1 MHESESAVTRRYAP
15 ASMCGIC
22 GILATSP
29 SFDASEDT
37 VVAMRDTM
45 VHRGP
50 DDAGADS
57 WSSDSRRV
65 AFGHRRLSIVDLSP
79 AGHNPMPNE
88 DESVWITFNGE
99 IYNHRALRAE
109 LEAKGH
115 RYRSHTD
122 TETIIHLYEEEGPR
136 CVERL
141 QGMFA
146 IAIWDGR
153 RQELFLARDRLGIK
167 PLYYTQPAG
176 GFLFASE
183 IKALLAHP
191 AVSADLDEQAF
202 FHYLTFVCTP
212 APLTMFKGIHK
223 LAPGERMVV
232 RANGSTDSEIFWSPM
247 SERAER
253 EVAGMS
259 EAQMEERLLT
269 LLRAS
274 IEKRMMA
281 DVPFGV
287 FLSGG
292 VDSSTNV
299 ALMSELMSDPVRT
312 FSVAFKDYE
321 RYNEFQFAREIAQR
335 FGADHHE
342 IVIDWD
348 DLESFLPEMIFHQDE
363 PIADWVCVPLH
374 YVAKLAR
381 ENDTIVVQVGE
392 GSDELFHGYDHYI
405 SAARF
410 RRRFWE
416 PFQHVPGPL
425 RRGTGRAVT
434 ELARRVGRGE
444 VHALAVAEAAAGRL
458 PFWGGAI
465 CYQGA
470 IKERILAR
478 NGRSVPD
485 SYEVVERFWKDAERE
500 RPDANLL
507 AKMTYLELKQRLA
520 ELLLMRVDK
529 MTMATSVEARVPF
542 LDHELVEFA
551 LALPPE
557 MKVRDGVGKYL
568 LKKAVAGSILP
579 EHIVYRPKQGFG
591 APVAEWFKGEL
602 GLRAQRWINAS
613 ALRERGLLD
622 YDEIDRMWEAHRR
635 GPVNWGFHLW
645 NLYNVSAW
653 YDYWVAGRTVEV

>member
-1 MHESESAVTRRYAP
+1 
-15 ASMCGIC
+15 MCGIC

-29 SFDASEDT
+29 GFDASEQT

-50 DDAGADS
+50 DDAGAEAWAS
-57 WSSDSRRV
+57 PQGGV

-99 IYNHRALRAE
+99 IYNHRALREE

-146 IAIWDGR
+146 IAIWDAR
-153 RQELFLARDRLGIK
+153 RRELFLARDRLGIK
-167 PLYYTQPAG
+167 PLYFTEPPG

-183 IKALLAHP
+183 IKGLLAHP
-191 AVSADLDEQAF
+191 ALTPELDEEAF
-202 FHYLTFVCTP
+202 FHYLTFICTP
-212 APLTMFKGIHK
+212 APLTMFQGIYK
-223 LAPGERMVV
+223 LAPGERMMVSADGT
-232 RANGSTDSEIFWSPM
+232 RSSDFFWTPM
-247 SERAER
+247 SAGAER

-259 EAQMEERLLT
+259 EAEMEERLLA

-299 ALMSELMSDPVRT
+299 ALMSELMSSPVRT
-312 FSVAFKDYE
+312 FSVAFKEYE
-321 RYNEFQFAREIAQR
+321 RYNELQYAREIAER

-374 YVAKLAR
+374 YVSRLAR
-381 ENDTIVVQVGE
+381 ESGTIVVQVGE
-392 GSDELFHGYDHYI
+392 GSDELFHGYDTYI
-405 SAARF
+405 NAARF

-416 PFQHVPGPL
+416 PFQRVPAPV
-425 RRGTGRAVT
+425 RRGTGRMVT

-465 CYQGA
+465 CYQGV
-470 IKERILAR
+470 IKDRVLAR
-478 NGRSVPD
+478 NGGPVPD
-485 SYEVVERFWKDAERE
+485 SYDVVERFWRAAEHD
-500 RPDANLL
+500 RPDADLL
-507 AKMTYLELKQRLA
+507 MKMTYLELKQRLA

-551 LALPPE
+551 MALPPE
-557 MKVRDGVGKYL
+557 MKVRRGVGKYL

-591 APVAEWFKGEL
+591 APVSEWFQGEL
-602 GLRAQRWINAS
+602 GQRAQEQIRQS

-622 YDEIDRMWEAHRR
+622 YAEIDRMWEAHRR
-635 GPVNWGFHLW
+635 GPVNWAFHLW
-645 NLYNVSAW
+645 NIYNVSAW
-653 YDYWVAGRTVEV
+653 YDYWIAGRR

>member
-1 MHESESAVTRRYAP
+1 
-15 ASMCGIC
+15 MCGIC
-22 GILATSP
+22 GILATTA
-29 SFDASEDT
+29 SFDASEAT
-37 VVAMRDTM
+37 VMAMRDTM

-50 DDAGADS
+50 DDAGAEA
-57 WSSDSRRV
+57 WSDPAGGV
-65 AFGHRRLSIVDLSP
+65 ALAHRRLSIVDLSP

-88 DESVWITFNGE
+88 TGDVWITFNGE
-99 IYNHRALRAE
+99 IYNHQALRSE

-122 TETIIHLYEEEGPR
+122 TETILHLYEEEGPR

-146 IAIWDGR
+146 IAIWDAR
-153 RQELFLARDRLGIK
+153 TRELFLARDRLGVK
-167 PLYYTQPAG
+167 PLYYARPSG
-176 GFLFASE
+176 GFLFGSE

-191 AVSADLDEQAF
+191 AVSADLDEEAF
-202 FHYLTFVCTP
+202 HHYLTFICTP
-212 APLTMFKGIHK
+212 APLTMFSGVYK
-223 LAPGERMVV
+223 LAPGERMIV
-232 RANGSTDSEIFWSPM
+232 RSDGSVSSDVFWSPM
-247 SERAER
+247 SETVAAQVAE
-253 EVAGMS
+253 MS
-259 EAQMEERLLT
+259 EAEMEERLLD

-274 IEKRMMA
+274 IGKRMMA

-321 RYNEFQFAREIAQR
+321 KYNELQYAREIAQQ
-335 FGADHHE
+335 FNTDHHE
-342 IVIDWD
+342 VVIDWN
-348 DLESFLPEMIFHQDE
+348 DLESFLPEMIYHQDE

-381 ENDTIVVQVGE
+381 QSGTIVCQVGE
-392 GSDELFHGYDHYI
+392 GSDELFHGYDGYI

-416 PFQHVPGPL
+416 PFQRLPGPL
-425 RRGTGRAVT
+425 RDGTGRAVT
-434 ELARRVGRGE
+434 GLARRVGRGE
-444 VHALAVAEAAAGRL
+444 VHALQVAEAAAGRL

-465 CYQGA
+465 CYQGV
-470 IKERILAR
+470 IKDRVLAR
-478 NGRSVPD
+478 NGSAVPD
-485 SYEVVERFWKDAERE
+485 SYEIVRRFWDAAERE
-500 RPDANLL
+500 RPGADLL
-507 AKMTYLELKQRLA
+507 QKMTYLELKQRLA

-542 LDHELVEFA
+542 LDHDLVEFA
-551 LALPPE
+551 MALPPE

-568 LKKAVAGSILP
+568 LKKAVARTLLP
-579 EHIVYRPKQGFG
+579 KHIVYRKKQGFG
-591 APVAEWFKGEL
+591 APVSEWFQGEL
-602 GLRAQRWINAS
+602 GQRAQRQIRGS
-613 ALRERGLLD
+613 ALAERGLLD
-622 YDEIDRMWEAHRR
+622 YDEVDRMWEAHRR
-635 GPVNWGFHLW
+635 GPVNWAFHLW

-653 YDYWVAGRTVEV
+653 YDYWIAGRRDL

>member
-1 MHESESAVTRRYAP
+1 
-15 ASMCGIC
+15 MCGIC
-22 GILATSP
+22 GILSN
-29 SFDASEDT
+29 SSNFDASERT

-50 DDAGADS
+50 DDAGAAAWAAGDGS
-57 WSSDSRRV
+57 V
-65 AFGHRRLSIVDLSP
+65 ALGHRRLSIVDLSP

-88 DESVWITFNGE
+88 DQTVWITFNGE
-99 IYNHRALRAE
+99 IYNHRALRSE

-115 RYRSHTD
+115 RYRSQTD

-141 QGMFA
+141 HGMFA
-146 IAIWDGR
+146 IAIWDAR

-176 GFLFASE
+176 GFLFGSE

-191 AVSADLDEQAF
+191 AVSPDLDEEAF
-202 FHYLTFVCTP
+202 YHYLTFVCTP
-212 APLTMFKGIHK
+212 APLTMFKGISK
-223 LAPGERMVV
+223 LSPGERMLV
-232 RANGSTDSEIFWSPM
+232 RADGSITSDIYWTPM
-247 SERAER
+247 SPGAER
-253 EVAGMS
+253 EVAEMS
-259 EAQMEERLLT
+259 EAEMEERLLT

-299 ALMSELMSDPVRT
+299 ALMSELMTDPVRT

-321 RYNEFQFAREIAQR
+321 RYNELQYAREIAQR

-342 IVIDWD
+342 VVIDWN

-374 YVAKLAR
+374 YVSRLAR
-381 ENDTIVVQVGE
+381 ENDTTVVQVGE
-392 GSDELFHGYDHYI
+392 GSDELFHGYDAYI
-405 SAARF
+405 NAARF

-416 PFQHVPGPL
+416 PFQHVPAPL

-444 VHALAVAEAAAGRL
+444 VHALSVAEAAAGRL

-465 CYQGA
+465 CYQGV
-470 IKERILAR
+470 IKDRVLAH
-478 NGRSVPD
+478 NGHVVPD
-485 SYEVVERFWKDAERE
+485 AYDVVERFWRDAERD
-500 RPDANLL
+500 RPGADLL
-507 AKMTYLELKQRLA
+507 TKMTYLELKQRLA

-529 MTMATSVEARVPF
+529 MTMATSVESRVPF

-591 APVAEWFKGEL
+591 APVAEWFKDEL
-602 GLRAQRWINAS
+602 GRRAQAQINAS
-613 ALRERGLLD
+613 ALRARGLLD
-622 YDEIDRMWEAHRR
+622 YEEIDRMWEAHRR
-635 GPVNWGFHLW
+635 GPVNWAFHLW
-645 NLYNVSAW
+645 NIYNVSAW
-653 YDYWVAGRTVEV
+653 YDYWVAGRGNHI

>member
-1 MHESESAVTRRYAP
+1 
-15 ASMCGIC
+15 MCGIC
-22 GILATSP
+22 GIVATAP
-29 SFDASEDT
+29 SFDASEST

-50 DDAGADS
+50 DDAGAEA
-57 WSSDSRRV
+57 WSDPAGGV
-65 AFGHRRLSIVDLSP
+65 ALAHRRLSIVDLSA

-88 DESVWITFNGE
+88 TGDVWITFNGE
-99 IYNHRALRAE
+99 IYNHRALREE

-122 TETIIHLYEEEGPR
+122 TETILHLYEEEGPR

-146 IAIWDGR
+146 IAIWDVPKR
-153 RQELFLARDRLGIK
+153 ELFLARDRLGVK
-167 PLYYTQPAG
+167 PLYYARPSG
-176 GFLFASE
+176 GFLFGSE

-191 AVSADLDEQAF
+191 AVSADLDEEAF
-202 FHYLTFVCTP
+202 HHYLTFICTP
-212 APLTMFKGIHK
+212 APLTMFRGISK
-223 LAPGERMVV
+223 LAPGERMIV
-232 RANGSTDSEIFWSPM
+232 RSDGSVSSDIFWSPM
-247 SERAER
+247 SDTVAAQVAE
-253 EVAGMS
+253 MS
-259 EAQMEERLLT
+259 EAEMEERLLD

-274 IEKRMMA
+274 IGKRMMA

-321 RYNEFQFAREIAQR
+321 QYNELQYAREIAQQ
-335 FGADHHE
+335 FHTDHHE
-342 IVIDWD
+342 VVIDWN
-348 DLESFLPEMIFHQDE
+348 DLESFLPEMIYHQDE

-381 ENDTIVVQVGE
+381 QSGTIVCQVGE
-392 GSDELFHGYDHYI
+392 GSDELFHGYDGYI

-416 PFQHVPGPL
+416 PFQRLPGPL
-425 RRGTGRAVT
+425 RDGTGRAVT
-434 ELARRVGRGE
+434 GLARRMGRGE
-444 VHALAVAEAAAGRL
+444 VHALQVAEAAAGRL

-465 CYQGA
+465 CYQGV
-470 IKERILAR
+470 IKDRVLAR
-478 NGRSVPD
+478 NGSAVPD
-485 SYEVVERFWKDAERE
+485 SYEIVRRFWDAAERE
-500 RPDANLL
+500 RPGADLL
-507 AKMTYLELKQRLA
+507 QKMTYLELKQRLA

-542 LDHELVEFA
+542 LDHDLVEFA
-551 LALPPE
+551 MALPPE

-568 LKKAVAGSILP
+568 LKKAVAGTLLP
-579 EHIVYRPKQGFG
+579 EHIVYRKKQGFG
-591 APVAEWFKGEL
+591 APVSEWFQGEL
-602 GLRAQRWINAS
+602 GQRAQRQIRGS
-613 ALRERGLLD
+613 ALAERGLLD
-622 YDEIDRMWEAHRR
+622 YDEVDRMWEAHRR
-635 GPVNWGFHLW
+635 GPVNWAFHLW

-653 YDYWVAGRTVEV
+653 YDYWIAGRRDL

>member
-1 MHESESAVTRRYAP
+1 
-15 ASMCGIC
+15 MCGIC

-29 SFDASEDT
+29 GFDAAETT

-50 DDAGADS
+50 DDAGAES
-57 WSSDSRRV
+57 WAAGNGRV
-65 AFGHRRLSIVDLSP
+65 AFGHRRLSIVDLSA
-79 AGHNPMPNE
+79 AGHNPMCNE
-88 DESVWITFNGE
+88 DGTVWITFNGE

-146 IAIWDGR
+146 IAIWDSR
-153 RQELFLARDRLGIK
+153 RGELFLARDRLGIK
-167 PLYYTQPAG
+167 PLYYTAPAG

-183 IKALLAHP
+183 IKGLLAHP
-191 AVSADLDEQAF
+191 AVSRDLDEEAF
-202 FHYLTFVCTP
+202 VHYLTFICTP
-212 APLTMFKGIHK
+212 APLTMFKDIHK
-223 LAPGERMVV
+223 LAPAERMVV
-232 RANGSTDSEIFWSPM
+232 RADGSRTSEIYWTPM

-253 EVAGMS
+253 EVAAMS
-259 EAQMEERLLT
+259 ESELEERLLD

-274 IEKRMMA
+274 IKKRMMA

-312 FSVAFKDYE
+312 FSIAFRDDE
-321 RYNEFQFAREIAQR
+321 RYNELEYAREIARR
-335 FGADHHE
+335 FGTDHHE
-342 IVIDWD
+342 VLIGWD
-348 DLESFLPEMIFHQDE
+348 DLESFLPKMIFHQDE

-374 YVAKLAR
+374 YVSRLAR
-381 ENDTIVVQVGE
+381 DNDTIVVQVGE
-392 GSDELFHGYDHYI
+392 GSDELFHGYDVYMQ
-405 SAARF
+405 AARF
-410 RRRFWE
+410 RRLVWE
-416 PFQHVPGPL
+416 PMQRFPAPL
-425 RRGTGRAVT
+425 RAGAGRAAT
-434 ELARRVGRGE
+434 GLARRVGRGE
-444 VHALAVAEAAAGRL
+444 VHAARVAEAAAGRL
-458 PFWGGAI
+458 SFWGGAI

-470 IKERILAR
+470 IKDRVMAR
-478 NGRSVPD
+478 NGHAVPD
-485 SYEVVERFWKDAERE
+485 SYEVVERFWRAAERE
-500 RPDANLL
+500 RPGADLL

-551 LALPPE
+551 MALPPE
-557 MKVRDGVGKYL
+557 MKVRDGVGKSL
-568 LKKAVAGSILP
+568 LKRAVSRSLLP
-579 EHIVYRPKQGFG
+579 EHIVYRRKQGFG
-591 APVAEWFKGEL
+591 APVSEWFQGEL
-602 GLRAQRWINAS
+602 GRRAQAQIKAS

-622 YDEIDRMWEAHRR
+622 YDELDRMWNAHRR
-635 GPVNWGFHLW
+635 GPVDWAFHLW
-645 NLYNVSAW
+645 NIYNVSAW
-653 YDYWVAGRTVEV
+653 YDYWIAGRRDSF

>member
-1 MHESESAVTRRYAP
+1 
-15 ASMCGIC
+15 MCGIC
-22 GILATSP
+22 GILSTSP
-29 SFDASEDT
+29 GFDASEPT

-45 VHRGP
+45 IHRGP
-50 DDAGADS
+50 DDAGAES
-57 WSSDSRRV
+57 WGDGRV

-88 DESVWITFNGE
+88 DQTVWITFNGE
-99 IYNHRALRAE
+99 IYNHRALRSE

-115 RYRSHTD
+115 RYRSNTD

-141 QGMFA
+141 HGMFA
-146 IAIWDGR
+146 IAIWDER

-167 PLYYTQPAG
+167 PLYFTQPAG
-176 GFLFASE
+176 GFAFASE

-191 AVSADLDEQAF
+191 AVSPELDEEAF

-212 APLTMFKGIHK
+212 APLTMFKGINK
-223 LAPGERMVV
+223 LAPGERMIV
-232 RANGSTDSEIFWSPM
+232 RTDGSTSRDVFWSPM
-247 SERAER
+247 SDAAVSEVSQMTEAE
-253 EVAGMS
+253 
-259 EAQMEERLLT
+259 MEERLLT

-299 ALMSELMSDPVRT
+299 ALMSELMTGPVRT
-312 FSVAFKDYE
+312 FSVAFKE
-321 RYNEFQFAREIAQR
+321 HEQYNELQYAREIAQR

-342 IVIDWD
+342 IVIDWN

-374 YVAKLAR
+374 YVSRLAR

-392 GSDELFHGYDHYI
+392 GSDELFHGYDGYI
-405 SAARF
+405 HAARF
-410 RRRFWE
+410 RRRVWE
-416 PFQHVPGPL
+416 PLQRVPAPL
-425 RRGTGRAVT
+425 RRGAGRAAT
-434 ELARRVGRGE
+434 GLARRVGRGE
-444 VHALAVAEAAAGRL
+444 MHVLPVAEAAAGRL

-470 IKERILAR
+470 IKERVLAH
-478 NGRSVPD
+478 NGRRIPD
-485 SYEVVERFWKDAERE
+485 SYGVVERFWSAAERE
-500 RPDANLL
+500 RPGADLL
-507 AKMTYLELKQRLA
+507 SKMTYLELKQRLA

-551 LALPPE
+551 MALPPD

-568 LKKAVAGSILP
+568 LKRAVSKSLLP
-579 EHIVYRPKQGFG
+579 EHIVYRRKQGFG
-591 APVAEWFKGEL
+591 APVAEWFQGEL
-602 GLRAQRWINAS
+602 GRRAQAQIKAS
-613 ALRERGLLD
+613 SLRERGLLD
-622 YDEIDRMWEAHRR
+622 YDQIDRMWDAHRS
-635 GPVNWGFHLW
+635 GPVNWAFHLW
-645 NLYNVSAW
+645 NIYNVSAW
-653 YDYWVAGRTVEV
+653 YDYWVAGRRDNI

>member
-1 MHESESAVTRRYAP
+1 
-15 ASMCGIC
+15 MCGIC
-22 GILATSP
+22 GVIAHNDG
-29 SFDASEDT
+29 FDASRAT

-57 WSSDSRRV
+57 WAAGDGRV
-65 AFGHRRLSIVDLSP
+65 ALGHRRLSIVDLTP

-88 DESVWITFNGE
+88 DATLWITFNGE

-115 RYRSHTD
+115 SYRSHTD
-122 TETIIHLYEEEGPR
+122 TETILHLYEEEGPD

-141 QGMFA
+141 HGMFA
-146 IAIWDGR
+146 IAIWDSR
-153 RQELFLARDRLGIK
+153 RRELFLARDRLGVK
-167 PLYYTQPAG
+167 PLYYVQPAG

-191 AVSADLDEQAF
+191 AVTAELDEEAF
-202 FHYLTFVCTP
+202 FHYLTFVATP

-223 LAPGERMVV
+223 LGPAERMTV
-232 RANGSTDSEIFWSPM
+232 RADGTTSSEVFWSPM
-247 SERAER
+247 SPCAAED
-253 EVAGMS
+253 VARMS
-259 EAQMEERLLT
+259 EPQMQERLLS
-269 LLRAS
+269 LLRGS

-312 FSVAFKDYE
+312 FSVAFSDQE
-321 RYNEFQFAREIAQR
+321 RYNELEYAREIARR
-335 FGADHHE
+335 FATDHHE
-342 IVIDWD
+342 IIIDWD
-348 DLESFLPEMIFHQDE
+348 DLQSFLPEMIYHQDE
-363 PIADWVCVPLH
+363 PIADWVCVPLY

-381 ENDTIVVQVGE
+381 DNGTIVVQVGE
-392 GSDELFHGYDHYI
+392 GSDELFHGYDLYI

-410 RRRFWE
+410 RSRFWE
-416 PFQHVPGPL
+416 PFQHVPAPVRHGV
-425 RRGTGRAVT
+425 GRAVT
-434 ELARRVGRGE
+434 SLARRVGRGE
-444 VHALAVAEAAAGRL
+444 VHALQVAEAAAGRL

-470 IKERILAR
+470 LKERVVAP
-478 NGRSVPD
+478 NGRSAPD
-485 SYEVVERFWKDAERE
+485 SYEVVQRFWEDAEHE
-500 RPDANLL
+500 RPGADLL

-551 LALPPE
+551 MALPPQ
-557 MKVRDGVGKYL
+557 MKVRGGVGKYL
-568 LKKAVAGSILP
+568 LKKAVAGTLLP
-579 EHIVYRPKQGFG
+579 EQIVYRKKQGFG
-591 APVAEWFKGEL
+591 APVAEWFQGEL
-602 GLRAQRWINAS
+602 GRQAQEQIRRS
-613 ALRERGLLD
+613 SLFERGLLD
-622 YDEIDRMWEAHRR
+622 YEEIDRMWDAHRR
-635 GPVNWGFHLW
+635 GPVNWAFHLW
-645 NLYNVSAW
+645 NIYNVSAW
-653 YDYWVAGRTVEV
+653 YDYWIAGRRDL